1 MTTTTTTT
9 TTVTTGENVVILNSK
24 ALEAVSMLRKA
35 RELAETIKTLEAEA
49 KAVLN
54 DTLPE
59 DSHGVDDHGTVV
71 VSRKTGKNSGVNAQT
86 LKAQYPAIYAEHYR
100 ETVYTRLVLSKA

>member
-1 MTTTTTTT
+1 MTA
-9 TTVTTGENVVILNSK
+9 TTVTTGESVIILSNK

-35 RELAETIKTLEAEA
+35 RELTETIKTLEAEA
-49 KAVLN
+49 KAILN
-54 DTLPE
+54 ETLPE
-59 DSHGVDDHGTVV
+59 DSHGVDNHGTVV

-100 ETVYTRLVLSKA
+100 ETIYTRLVLPKA